1 VESHSRVSL
10 RRFRR
15 ASALRALAD
24 WLVLAMG
31 QAYLAEPDADGEQ
44 ARTLRPL
51 QAAAW

>member
-1 VESHSRVSL
+1 
-10 RRFRR
+10 
-15 ASALRALAD
+15 
-24 WLVLAMG
+24 MG